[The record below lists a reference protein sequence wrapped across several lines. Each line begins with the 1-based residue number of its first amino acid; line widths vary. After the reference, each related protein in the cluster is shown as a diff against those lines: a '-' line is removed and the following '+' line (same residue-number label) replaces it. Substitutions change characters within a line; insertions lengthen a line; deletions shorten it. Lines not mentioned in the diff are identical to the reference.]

1 MKKIALLVLV
11 FMLLIGC
18 NQGSSQV
25 MGEGYILEVS
35 NHRILV
41 IEKEFP
47 GKSWKDIFDE
57 YRGDAIWLSTKKK
70 GLKPGQK
77 VQYQIK
83 GGIDE
88 SYPAQAEAK
97 NIKIIKREKNE

>member
-1 MKKIALLVLV
+1 MKKMVIWVMVFIVLT
-11 FMLLIGC
+11 GC
-18 NQGSSQV
+18 HQGASQFQ
-25 MGEGYILEVS
+25 GEGYILEVTDQ
-35 NHRILV
+35 HILV

-47 GKSWKDIFDE
+47 GKSWKDMMDE
-57 YRGDAIWLSTKKK
+57 YTGDAIWLGTKKK

-77 VQYQIK
+77 IQYQVK

-97 NIKIIKREKNE
+97 NIKIIKEGKE